1 MKAVL
6 IACFTIVVGVAR
18 AEPPPPHPPR
28 PGDDPIA
35 ARLIPPELIMSHQSE
50 LSLDDKQ
57 RGAILKEIER
67 AQSQVLQIQWQMQ
80 SAAEQLAKL
89 LDESHVDETKTL
101 AQADKVM
108 ELERQIKKNH
118 LGMLVRIRNLLTDV
132 QRSKLQQIRAQAP

>member
-18 AEPPPPHPPR
+18 AEAPPHPSR

-108 ELERQIKKNH
+108 ELERQIKRNH

-132 QRSKLQQIRAQAP
+132 QRSKLQQIRAQSP

>member
-18 AEPPPPHPPR
+18 AEAPPHPPR

-89 LDESHVDETKTL
+89 LDEAHVDETKTL

-108 ELERQIKKNH
+108 ELERQIKRNH

>member
-1 MKAVL
+1 
-6 IACFTIVVGVAR
+6 
-18 AEPPPPHPPR
+18 
-28 PGDDPIA
+28 GDDPIA

-108 ELERQIKKNH
+108 ELERQIKRNH

-132 QRSKLQQIRAQAP
+132 QRSKLQQIRAQSP